1 VQLGG
6 RCKTAALLAVLA
18 PVSACHKHTH
28 EDLQLMTTGCSTRG
42 HAKGPEPRL
51 PAAPPLKSGVGGV
64 VGTVADAGG
73 ALPHYSILATTP
85 GNSFHAARAT
95 VVADSAGGFVFDGL
109 SPGTYRL
116 LVHPYSHRPDSA
128 DIKILA
134 GQVDTVQLRPSF
146 FGCVS

>member
-1 VQLGG
+1 MQLGG
-6 RCKTAALLAVLA
+6 RFRTAGLLAALAL
-18 PVSACHKHTH
+18 VSACHKHTH

-42 HAKGPEPRL
+42 HAKGPKPRL
-51 PAAPPLKSGVGGV
+51 PPAPALKSGVGGV

-73 ALPHYSILATTP
+73 ALPHYSVLATTP
-85 GNSFHAARAT
+85 GNSFHATRAT

-109 SPGTYRL
+109 TPGAYRL
-116 LVHPYSHRPDSA
+116 LVHPYSHRPDST

-134 GQVDTVQLRPSF
+134 GRVDTVELRPPF